1 MGFKLAVNT
10 RLLQKGKLEGIGR
23 FTYENLIRMVKNNPE
38 VEFHF
43 IFDRPFDPDF
53 IFADNVK
60 AHVIGPPTRH
70 EVLQYIWFHLR
81 LPKLLKKLKVDAF
94 FSPEGY
100 NIPLGKIPSFIT
112 QHDIGWLHRPSD
124 VPSKTFKF
132 YNKHFPKYS
141 LNASKV
147 FTVSAYSKKDLITE
161 FRLDDKDVVV
171 CYNGHE
177 HLEINRSIKRLN
189 RPYFLYV
196 GSLHPRKNILHTLKS
211 FELFR
216 SKYKL
221 DFELIIVGKR
231 MFADEETEAFF
242 STMKFQSDVVFTDY
256 VPDAELSTYFANA
269 TALINLSYFE
279 GFGIPIVEAFKN
291 GVPCILSNSTCFP
304 EIAGDA
310 ALYSEPEDIELIAS
324 HMNDIANNETLSNRL
339 INSGFSQIEKFSWE
353 KSAQTIMNTIL
364 ENGTKK
370 L

>member
-23 FTYENLIRMVKNNPE
+23 FTYENLKRMVKNHPE

-43 IFDRPFDPDF
+43 IFDRNFDPDF

-70 EVLQYIWFHLR
+70 EVLQYLWFHLR
-81 LPKLLKKLKVDAF
+81 LPKFLKKLKVDAF

-100 NIPLGKIPSFIT
+100 NIPKGKTPSFIT

-124 VPSKTFKF
+124 VPGKTFKF
-132 YNKHFPKYS
+132 YSKYFPKYS
-141 LNASKV
+141 SNASKV
-147 FTVSAYSKKDLITE
+147 FTVSEYSKQDLCKE
-161 FRLDDKDVVV
+161 FGLNSNDVVL

-177 HLEINRSIKRLN
+177 HLEINRSIKRLA

-196 GSLHPRKNILHTLKS
+196 GSLHPRKNILHTIKS

-216 SKYKL
+216 GKYQL
-221 DFELIIVGKR
+221 DYELFIVGKR
-231 MFADEETEAFF
+231 MFADDATQDFY
-242 STMKFQSDVVFTDY
+242 SNMKFQNDVVFTDY
-256 VPDAELSTYFANA
+256 VPDEELSSYFANA
-269 TALINLSYFE
+269 SALINLSYFE
-279 GFGIPIVEAFKN
+279 GFGIPIIEAFKN
-291 GVPCILSNSTCFP
+291 GIPTILSNTTCFP

-310 ALYSEPEDIELIAS
+310 ALYSDPEDIELIAS
-324 HMNDIANNETLSNRL
+324 HMNDLANNDTLKNRL
-339 INSGFSQIEKFSWE
+339 VDKGFKQLNKFSWE
-353 KSAQTIMNTIL
+353 DSAKTIMHTIL